1 MKARRRLI
9 PAAIAPAIIG
19 ALPVALAFATAGPAS
34 GDRSAG
40 AVAAP
45 GPTSGERSASAG
57 IVAIE
62 RVVPARRKIVH
73 HKFRPWSHP
82 TTSQVQEIISSE
94 ARRWGVPAAS
104 LARRIACE
112 SHFHWWASNGQ
123 FQGVLQFSPGAF
135 YRGLGTIRDR
145 RVRIVRQKMRRVHE
159 ARVTHYSDGRMV
171 RRRTT
176 PRRQRLIVVY
186 HGRLARTPSLSDSF
200 TQIRI
205 GAQAIRGI
213 SAVHSSEWSCSA

>member
-1 MKARRRLI
+1 MKIPRRFI
-9 PAAIAPAIIG
+9 PPAIAPAIMA
-19 ALPVALAFATAGPAS
+19 ALPVALA
-34 GDRSAG
+34 
-40 AVAAP
+40 VAAADQ
-45 GPTSGERSASAG
+45 TSADQPPSDPSASASV
-57 IVAIE
+57 VAVE
-62 RVVPARRKIVH
+62 HLVPARRMVVH
-73 HKFRPWSHP
+73 RTFRPWSHP
-82 TTSQVQEIISSE
+82 TSAQVHEIIRSE
-94 ARRWGVPAAS
+94 ALRWHVPAAS
-104 LARRIACE
+104 LARRVDCE